1 MYNRRGTISC
11 LGCVGT
17 LTVFLLSMLMFLALL
32 YYLEELPW
40 QKKPEPDKFVCRS
53 GVKCYLAGVKDYQAG
68 NYEDAARL
76 LVSGCELNYPASCVL
91 RGRMALEGKADTA
104 SPVPAQYYFRK
115 GCQKGDPDSCHLLAD
130 TYYRHFRD
138 RPEGMDMIRWAWSRA
153 CELGSPEGC
162 LGYAGFLAET
172 AKSKQEI
179 NAALALLDRTCSL
192 AGQGELCEM
201 AGKMRKKILG
211 MTPGKADSA
220 KKPPEQKAAPAPVP
234 EDPEK
239 LREACSQEDAAAC
252 LRLGAYYEH
261 DERLLP
267 DKRRE
272 QAMEV
277 YGKLCQK
284 RDPQGC
290 QEFRRLKNAL
300 GR

>member
-1 MYNRRGTISC
+1 MPDSYAVTVLPPAEKLTDYGFTSVVCAIAEAPEEGLPENGLPTPVTEVTEELLRSGRAYFYSFSTYEVPDTIEGIS
-11 LGCVGT
+11 LLIT
-17 LTVFLLSMLMFLALL
+17 LT
-32 YYLEELPW
+32 
-40 QKKPEPDKFVCRS
+40 D
-53 GVKCYLAGVKDYQAG
+53 
-68 NYEDAARL
+68 
-76 LVSGCELNYPASCVL
+76 
-91 RGRMALEGKADTA
+91 
-104 SPVPAQYYFRK
+104 
-115 GCQKGDPDSCHLLAD
+115 
-130 TYYRHFRD
+130 
-138 RPEGMDMIRWAWSRA
+138 
-153 CELGSPEGC
+153 PEGC

-201 AGKMRKKILG
+201 AGKMRKKIHG
-211 MTPGKADSA
+211 MTPDKANSA

-252 LRLGAYYEH
+252 LKLGAYYEH

-284 RDPQGC
+284 RDPRGC